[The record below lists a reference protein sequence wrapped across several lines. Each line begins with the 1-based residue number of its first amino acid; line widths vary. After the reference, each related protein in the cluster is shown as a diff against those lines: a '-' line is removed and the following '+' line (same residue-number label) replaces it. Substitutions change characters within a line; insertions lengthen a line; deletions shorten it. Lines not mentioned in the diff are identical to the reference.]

1 MCLAAMVGLGESG
14 ARLSRIQLSS
24 LSSLIPPRMPSAPM
38 LSQIQLNPLVR
49 RQVLASPQTSAAK
62 SAPRI
67 DRNALR
73 PRFETASVEIS
84 GPPVSGELCWG
95 GCGGP
100 LSPYPESRNQI
111 TYRHFTLRKILL
123 RAYDLK
129 DWQIAG
135 PSSIDTDAYDVD
147 ATAAPG
153 TTQEVFQ
160 LMLRNLLVERLQLKL
175 HQDSINV
182 FSGYDLVVANGGPKL
197 KESQGSEASIPVRP
211 LPAPNSWNICIPP
224 GGYACQSIRTI
235 LPLPKA
241 VTSTADLSR
250 ALSNFLGVPVAD
262 ASGLTKRY
270 DIDLTQFIPDAFF
283 AVGGNFVDGLSIVF
297 PKRPPQQP
305 RFSAEVRRG
314 LEQLGL
320 TLEEKKTP
328 TDLLVVD
335 HVEFVPAVK

>member
-1 MCLAAMVGLGESG
+1 
-14 ARLSRIQLSS
+14 
-24 LSSLIPPRMPSAPM
+24 
-38 LSQIQLNPLVR
+38 
-49 RQVLASPQTSAAK
+49 
-62 SAPRI
+62 
-67 DRNALR
+67 
-73 PRFETASVEIS
+73 VEIA

-129 DWQIAG
+129 EWQIVG
-135 PSSIDTDAYDVD
+135 PSSIDTDVYDVD

-160 LMLRNLLVERLQLKL
+160 VMLRNLLVERFQLEL
-175 HQDSINV
+175 HVGSGDV

-197 KESQGSEASIPVRP
+197 KESQGTEASIPVRP
-211 LPAPNSWNICIPP
+211 LFLPNPANSCVPP
-224 GGYACQSIRTI
+224 GGSSCQSMRTI
-235 LPLPKA
+235 SPLPQT

-250 ALSNFLGVPVAD
+250 VLSDFLLVPVAD
-262 ASGLTKRY
+262 ATGLTKRY

-283 AVGGNFVDGLSIVF
+283 AVGGNLVDSLSIVF

-305 RFSAEVRRG
+305 LFSAEVRRG